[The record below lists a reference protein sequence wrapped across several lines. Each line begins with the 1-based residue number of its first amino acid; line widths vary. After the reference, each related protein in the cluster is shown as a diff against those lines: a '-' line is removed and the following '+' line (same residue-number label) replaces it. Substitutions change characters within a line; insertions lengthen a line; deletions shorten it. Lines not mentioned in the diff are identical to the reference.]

1 MAEINIFQYSFFNAY
16 QLVYRGFQSET
27 ILVNVKILVPH
38 QNPQLHHF
46 HNKSQHKA
54 VSFFGCSA
62 LKTLTSPPEI
72 CDNSTQLVL
81 NF

>member
-54 VSFFGCSA
+54 VSFFWVF
-62 LKTLTSPPEI
+62 SPENTDTPPR
-72 CDNSTQLVL
+72 NL
-81 NF
+81 